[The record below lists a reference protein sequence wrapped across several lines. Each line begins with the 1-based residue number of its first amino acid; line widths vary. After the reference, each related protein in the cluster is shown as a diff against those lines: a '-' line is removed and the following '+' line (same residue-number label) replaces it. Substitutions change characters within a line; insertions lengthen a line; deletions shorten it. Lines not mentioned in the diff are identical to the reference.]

1 VTGIYI
7 ARDRKPSLGPGAKT
21 LCFIAI
27 TLENNSLPEMGDG
40 CWRFAGDR
48 LGVIVAEEKHAYALA
63 GRELLPGDLVFLPF
77 AAAPYLVGNYH
88 SEAKFPPKS
97 TD

>member
-7 ARDRKPSLGPGAKT
+7 ARDRKPSLGPSHKFLIGV
-21 LCFIAI
+21 AI
-27 TLENNSLPEMGDG
+27 HLETQPLPEMVGG
-40 CWRFAGDR
+40 YWRFAGDR

-63 GRELLPGDLVFLPF
+63 GRELKPGDLVFIPLES
-77 AAAPYLVGNYH
+77 AYLVSNFQ
-88 SEAKFPPKS
+88 SEARFPPKS